1 MSVKVITHFW
11 PKKGHM
17 KQCHSMLESN
27 MMEEAKKLGLKN
39 PQVLDQEGCDH
50 IIGMGEWNT
59 KADADKFAETF
70 NKQVDELMEHLEKP
84 PSREYYH

>member
-1 MSVKVITHFW
+1 MSVKVMAHFW

-17 KQCHSMLESN
+17 KQCHAMLERN
-27 MMEEAKKLGLKN
+27 LEEAKKLGLQH
-39 PQVLDQEGCDH
+39 PMLLDQEGCDH
-50 IIGMGEWNT
+50 IVGIGEWSS
-59 KADADKFAETF
+59 KAEADKFAETF